1 MNLFRRK
8 CNNSCLLISN
18 FEYMKKLLTFL
29 LFFQAL
35 CIGSQASI
43 NFVLDYVSFCTVDE
57 KPYLELYLSI
67 NGNSISYAEVK
78 PDLFQANIE
87 VTYLIE
93 KGEKVA
99 NFKKFQLNSPEYK
112 LEDFK
117 PDLMDLKRIPL
128 ENGEYSLSVIIRDLV
143 NGNKIEKS
151 VELPKINYK
160 NDQISFSQI
169 QLADSYASSKE
180 ASTFVK
186 NGLEIIPNIAH
197 TFGIDKPKLTFYA
210 EVYHADKTLAAEEDY
225 LLEYKIVRENTEEVV
240 ANLRGIKRVKANSIT
255 PFIQEFDLKD
265 LPSDYYTLRINAIN
279 RNNEVISST
288 STNFFRS
295 NPKFN
300 NYSAVDFRNS
310 FVDSITNKEELAEYI
325 KSLYPISSGD
335 ELQFAQNQLEYADLE
350 FMQKYFYNFW
360 KVRNNLDPET
370 EWISYHDKVLLV
382 DKEFGY
388 GKIKGYQTERG
399 RVYLQYGP
407 PNSIQD
413 VTYDRGTYPYSIW
426 QYYKLQGLTNR
437 RFVFYSPS
445 MEMLGY
451 EVLHSNVRGEVN
463 NPGWEADLVS
473 KTNGGRRSNQEDPG
487 DVIIEENARTL
498 FDNPR

>member
-1 MNLFRRK
+1 
-8 CNNSCLLISN
+8 
-18 FEYMKKLLTFL
+18 MKKLLAL
-29 LFFQAL
+29 LL
-35 CIGSQASI
+35 ISLSLHTVSQANI
-43 NFVLDYVSFCTVDE
+43 NFVLDHVSFYSVGE

-93 KGEKVA
+93 KGEKVE
-99 NFKKFQLNSPEYK
+99 NFKKFQLNSPEYT

-128 ENGEYSLSVIIRDLV
+128 ENGDYTLSVIIKDLIK
-143 NGNKIEKS
+143 GNIVEKKVS
-151 VELPKINYK
+151 IPTINYTEDK
-160 NDQISFSQI
+160 ISFSQI
-169 QLADSYASSKE
+169 QLADSYSATEEESVF
-180 ASTFVK
+180 AK

-197 TFGIDKPKLTFYA
+197 AYGSDKSLLTFYT
-210 EVYHADKTLAAEEDY
+210 EIYNADKSLAADEAY
-225 LLEYKIVRENTEEVV
+225 LLEYKVTKENAEEVV
-240 ANLRGIKRVKANSIT
+240 ADLRGIKRLKANSTT
-255 PFIQEFDLKD
+255 PFIQVFDLKD
-265 LPSDYYTLRINAIN
+265 LASDYYTLTINAIN
-279 RNNEVISST
+279 RNNEIISST

-300 NYSAVDFRNS
+300 NYSAIDASNTFAH
-310 FVDSITNKEELAEYI
+310 SITDKDELTEYI
-325 KSLYPISSGD
+325 KTLYPISSSD
-335 ELQFAQNQLEYADLE
+335 ELQFAYNQLEDSDLE
-350 FMQKYFYNFW
+350 FMQKFFYNFW
-360 KVRNNLDPET
+360 KVRNELEPEA
-370 EWISYHDKVLLV
+370 EWINYYEKVLLV

-388 GKIKGYQTERG
+388 GNIKGYQTERG

-413 VTYDRGTYPYSIW
+413 VPYDRDTYPYSIW
-426 QYYKLQGLTNR
+426 QYYHLQGFTNR
-437 RFVFYSPS
+437 RFIFYSPS

-487 DVIIEENARTL
+487 DVIINENARTL
-498 FDNPR
+498 FNNPR